1 MSQAIPDLICPCCSR
16 TFPNGNAVVN
26 HLSAPGLCGEWLVQA
41 LSNTNM
47 ESTDLRTRDDYGDDP
62 EAAQDGV

>member
-1 MSQAIPDLICPCCSR
+1 MSQAIPDLTCPCCSR

-47 ESTDLRTRDDYGDDP
+47 ESTDLRTGDDYGDDP
-62 EAAQDGV
+62 EAVQDGV